1 MLLPH
6 LGQAQ
11 IILTSPDHS
20 SGCGGLLF
28 KVTIQVCLP
37 LHFLFLLPQHI
48 SVSMVSSAADPE
60 PPTQL
65 LRDLST
71 KVSHNRFV
79 IPAEEVLKLKEE
91 AGCSM
96 DTLLLSFL
104 DEAAHDAR
112 PPVSNYKVG

>member
-1 MLLPH
+1 
-6 LGQAQ
+6 
-11 IILTSPDHS
+11 
-20 SGCGGLLF
+20 
-28 KVTIQVCLP
+28 
-37 LHFLFLLPQHI
+37 
-48 SVSMVSSAADPE
+48 MVAGAADPP

-71 KVSHNRFV
+71 RVSHNRFV
-79 IPAEEVLKLKEE
+79 IPAQEVLKLKEE

-112 PPVSNYKVG
+112 PPISNYKVG